1 MKRKR
6 LIVVYASNIFQKGC
20 RAILINETSILKL
33 QGKLKCLYF
42 SLRYLI
48 SGSFL
53 HSGLLKLSKMSL
65 SFFLKETTGLLIAKT
80 CSKKFAIWVF
90 EKLQSLQKICNESRT
105 WRMKNILSIVRTV
118 KMINVHNKNQT
129 INIHNRN

>member
-6 LIVVYASNIFQKGC
+6 LIAVYASNILQKGC
-20 RAILINETSILKL
+20 RAILINKTSILKL

-42 SLRYLI
+42 SFRYLI

-53 HSGLLKLSKMSL
+53 HSGLVILSKMSL
-65 SFFLKETTGLLIAKT
+65 SFFLKETTGLVIAKT
-80 CSKKFAIWVF
+80 CSKKFTIWVF
-90 EKLQSLQKICNESRT
+90 EKLQYLHKICNKSRI
-105 WRMKNILSIVRTV
+105 WRMKNILSIVQTI
-118 KMINVHNKNQT
+118 KMINIHNKNQT